1 MANTYTNPAPVDSP
15 LQSKPQTGDLRIAN
29 RNNMSQWQLVA
40 ARFRKHRM
48 GMTSLW
54 VILII
59 LLLALLVPFLSPFE
73 RDEINLGNTF
83 QLPLSFDQI
92 DGRFHIFG
100 TDRLGRD
107 LFTRV
112 LYGTRVTLFVA
123 ISTTVLS
130 LLIGGLFGTIAG
142 YFRGKIDTVLSRF
155 LEIVALLPDFPILL
169 ILSAIVIAD
178 PRLIPFPRFV
188 TAPIGALLLLEE
200 RYARVVA
207 ATILVLVLLGWTGAA
222 RLMRGQ
228 VLSVRERDYIEATR
242 ALGGSPWRI
251 MLKHVVPNAMPPL
264 IVAFGLGL
272 AGALSTE
279 TALSFLGVGI
289 TEPTPTLGNILS
301 QANSDVLKVG
311 WLPLIPSIPVFL
323 CALAFNYIGDG
334 LRSALDPRANR

>member
-1 MANTYTNPAPVDSP
+1 MANISINPSSANAKKAM
-15 LQSKPQTGDLRIAN
+15 QLRESS
-29 RNNMSQWQLVA
+29 RHSLSQWQLVV

-48 GMTSLW
+48 GMISLW
-54 VILII
+54 VIFII
-59 LLLALLVPFLSPFE
+59 LLLTILVPFLSPFE
-73 RDEINLGNTF
+73 RDEINLANTF
-83 QLPLSFDQI
+83 QTPLSVDP
-92 DGRFHIFG
+92 DSGRLHIFG

-123 ISTTVLS
+123 IVTTTLS
-130 LLIGGLFGTIAG
+130 LVIGGLFGAIAG
-142 YFRGKIDTVLSRF
+142 YFRGKVDTVLSRF

-169 ILSAIVIAD
+169 ILSAIVISD
-178 PRLIPFPRFV
+178 PRLIPFPSFI
-188 TAPIGALLLLEE
+188 TGPIGSLLLLED

-207 ATILVLVLLGWTGAA
+207 ATIFVLVVLGWTGSA

-242 ALGGSPWRI
+242 ALGGSSWRI
-251 MLKHVVPNAMPPL
+251 VFRHVIPNAMPPL

-272 AGALSTE
+272 AGALATE
-279 TALSFLGVGI
+279 TALSFLGIGI

-323 CALAFNYIGDG
+323 CALSFNYIGDG
-334 LRSALDPRANR
+334 LRSALDPRANH